1 MAIITSSQNTSAG
14 TPVNTSLSTNIKYLL
29 VGAFFGLVLSKSEA
43 TSWYRMQEMF
53 KLQSFHMFGIIGSA
67 IAVGLLS
74 LYIIKRFNV
83 KTFKGDT
90 VSVKSDPFSKGYVIG
105 GFLFGIGWAF
115 TGACPGP
122 IFALLG
128 SGMSAAIVLLASA
141 LLGTWTYGMI
151 RDKLPH

>member
-1 MAIITSSQNTSAG
+1 MAIITSNQNTSAD

-67 IAVGLLS
+67 IVVAALS
-74 LYIIKRFNV
+74 LFIIKKSRIR
-83 KTFKGDT
+83 TISGDPVT
-90 VSVKSDPFSKGYVIG
+90 VKSDPFSKGYVIG

-122 IFALLG
+122 MFALLG
-128 SGMSAAIVLLASA
+128 SGMSVALVLLASA
-141 LLGTWTYGMI
+141 LLGTWTYGMLKD
-151 RDKLPH
+151 RLPH